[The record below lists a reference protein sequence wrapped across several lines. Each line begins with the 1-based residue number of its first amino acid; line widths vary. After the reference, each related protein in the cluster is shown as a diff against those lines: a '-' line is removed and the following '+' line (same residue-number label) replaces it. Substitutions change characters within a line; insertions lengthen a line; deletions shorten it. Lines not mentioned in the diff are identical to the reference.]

1 MMFEF
6 KTFTITK
13 KTIRKI
19 VDGEVVREQTIINDG
34 GLGQEAAEKKLD
46 ELKDLFD
53 MDKIMSGETSIDEIF
68 NRLNKIRG

>member
-19 VDGEVVREQTIINDG
+19 VDGEVVQEQTVLNDG

-46 ELKDLFD
+46 ELKELFD

>member
-1 MMFEF
+1 MFEF

-19 VDGEVVREQTIINDG
+19 VDGEVVQEQTVLNDG

-46 ELKDLFD
+46 ELKELFD

>member
-6 KTFTITK
+6 KYIKITK
-13 KTIRKI
+13 KTITKT
-19 VDGEVVREQTIINDG
+19 VNGEVVQEQTVLNDG

-46 ELKDLFD
+46 ELKELFD

>member
-1 MMFEF
+1 MFEF

>member
-1 MMFEF
+1 MFEF
-6 KTFTITK
+6 KYIKITK
-13 KTIRKI
+13 KTITKT
-19 VDGEVVREQTIINDG
+19 VNGEVVQEQTVLNDG

-46 ELKDLFD
+46 ELKELFD